1 MNNYGIN
8 PAYQSPM
15 RYPSISN
22 NITWVKGADE
32 ANAYQLFP
40 NSNVLLMDSE
50 NEGVFYIKTRDTM
63 GLSHLRTFKYE
74 EVNPIEEK
82 KTEVDLS
89 NYVTREELQKL
100 LETVKEEQHEQFV
113 QPTKPNNKSKS
124 QFNKPGEE

>member
-15 RYPSISN
+15 RYSPSSN
-22 NITWVKGADE
+22 NISWVRGADE

-50 NEGVFYIKTRDTM
+50 NEGIFYIKTRDTM

-74 EVNPIEEK
+74 EVNPAEEK

-89 NYVTREELQKL
+89 NYVTKEELQKL
-100 LETVKEEQHEQFV
+100 LETVKEDRHEQSV
-113 QPTKPNNKSKS
+113 QSIKSNNKSKS
-124 QFNKPGEE
+124 QFSKPGEE